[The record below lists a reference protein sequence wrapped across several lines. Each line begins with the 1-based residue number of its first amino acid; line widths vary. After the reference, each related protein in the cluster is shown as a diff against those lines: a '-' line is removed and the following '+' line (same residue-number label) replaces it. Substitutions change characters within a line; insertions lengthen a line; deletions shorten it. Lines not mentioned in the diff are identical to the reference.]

1 MRFLMTRAFLFI
13 FLLILS
19 LLTHAGEEI
28 TPENPLYKFSK
39 TKTGLHRNKFKID
52 YQTLVDYF
60 SYVSQGLIVPSD
72 SQNLMLK
79 DNTLIDEKKE
89 QLVFEVNLRKM
100 HISPALSLAP
110 ESAQDLFNFNI
121 DAYIA
126 HHGGADFISAKRN
139 DYKKLS
145 FNKETQR
152 FNRDFL
158 NLGDWKSL
166 NHPPI
171 KKLEGDLDKF
181 YKDSHDF
188 PAKSDLLTSSF
199 HKNLDDDSATELT
212 TGNDLKLLV
221 NNASYFEKLAQ
232 IKKAKRSIFV
242 GVMSFASD
250 PSSFALIDA
259 LIEKKKE
266 GLDVQII
273 LEKLW
278 TTTVFR
284 KTMKKI
290 TKGGIKLMLANDM
303 FRLLKK
309 NRGLFHNKIWI
320 FDEEV
325 AIVGGQNIVNSSNK
339 STGFN
344 HWNKDTDVLIKG
356 PMVTDI
362 LKEFIVLKRRYDERF
377 FDYKNERFNLN
388 TGESAEFYEAIVSKK
403 VNEEKALG
411 LRGQENYDRWF
422 QNQETATNGTCRF
435 VIQGPQKDKH
445 AISRAYIKSIEAA
458 QDHVYFV
465 SQHIEYDTSLPEKQ
479 SSWETEI
486 YKTIF
491 NRGKQGVR
499 FDLIANGIDGG
510 FAEIGQNILAG
521 KKNNKAQK
529 VTEEKIA
536 EDMEIEDEEAETF
549 WTKLSAKLGLRS
561 TKTFAKYLDHAAK
574 RDNFSAWMHF
584 QYIHSKTMLI
594 DNIMAS
600 VGSFNFEP
608 YSAESSHESSVFC
621 LDRRL
626 AKELKADLVRDIV
639 NSTPVFPSTMVSE

>member
-1 MRFLMTRAFLFI
+1 MRPVLIII
-13 FLLILS
+13 FTALS
-19 LLTHAGEEI
+19 LLAQAGEEL

-39 TKTGLHRNKFKID
+39 TKSGIHRNKFKID

-60 SYVSQGLIVPSD
+60 SYVSQGQITPSD
-72 SQNLMLK
+72 SQNLVLK
-79 DNTLIDEKKE
+79 DNMVLEEKKE
-89 QLVFEVNLRKM
+89 NLIFQVNLRKM
-100 HISPALSLAP
+100 HITPDLQLAP
-110 ESAQDLFNFNI
+110 ESAQDLFNFNV
-121 DAYIA
+121 DAYISK
-126 HHGGADFISAKRN
+126 HQGEDFITAKRN

-145 FNKETQR
+145 FNTETQR

-166 NHPPI
+166 NHPPV

-188 PAKSDLLTSSF
+188 PEKTDLLTSSF
-199 HKNLDDDSATELT
+199 HKNLDEDSATELT
-212 TGNDLKLLV
+212 NGNDLKLLV
-221 NNASYFEKLAQ
+221 NNASYFEKMAQ

-266 GLDVQII
+266 GVDVQII

-290 TKGGIKLMLANDM
+290 TQGGIKLMLANDM
-303 FRLLKK
+303 LKLLKK

-362 LKEFIVLKRRYDERF
+362 LGEFIVLKKRYDQRF

-388 TGESAEFYEAIVSKK
+388 TGESAEFYEAIVNKK
-403 VNEEKALG
+403 KTEEKSSG

-422 QNQETATNGTCRF
+422 QNKDIATNGTCRF

-521 KKNNKAQK
+521 KKNSKTQK
-529 VTEEKIA
+529 VTEEKVA
-536 EDMEIEDEEAETF
+536 EEEDEEEEEVETF
-549 WTKLSAKLGLRS
+549 WTRLSAKLGLRS

-626 AKELKADLVRDIV
+626 AQELKTDLVRDIV
-639 NSTPVFPSTMVSE
+639 NSTPVFPSTMISE

>member
-1 MRFLMTRAFLFI
+1 MKPVLIII
-13 FLLILS
+13 FTALS
-19 LLTHAGEEI
+19 LLAQAGEEL
-28 TPENPLYKFSK
+28 TPENPLFKFSK
-39 TKTGLHRNKFKID
+39 TKSGIHRNKFQID

-60 SYVSQGLIVPSD
+60 SYVSQGQITPSD
-72 SQNLMLK
+72 SQNLTLK
-79 DNTLIDEKKE
+79 DNVVIEEKKE
-89 QLVFEVNLRKM
+89 NLIFQVNLRKM
-100 HISPALSLAP
+100 HITPDLQLAP
-110 ESAQDLFNFNI
+110 ESVQDLFNFNV
-121 DAYIA
+121 DAYISK
-126 HHGGADFISAKRN
+126 HQGEDFITAKRN

-145 FNKETQR
+145 FNTETQR
-152 FNRDFL
+152 FNRNFL

-166 NHPPI
+166 NHPPV
-171 KKLEGDLDKF
+171 KKLEGDLDKY

-188 PAKSDLLTSSF
+188 PEKTELLTSSF

-212 TGNDLKLLV
+212 NGNDLKLLV
-221 NNASYFEKLAQ
+221 NNASYFEKMAQ

-266 GLDVQII
+266 GVDVQII

-290 TKGGIKLMLANDM
+290 TEGGIKLMLANDM
-303 FRLLKK
+303 LRLLKK

-362 LKEFIVLKRRYDERF
+362 LGEFIVLKRRYDQRF

-388 TGESAEFYEAIVSKK
+388 TGESAEFYEAIVNKK
-403 VNEEKALG
+403 KTEEKSLG
-411 LRGQENYDRWF
+411 VRGQENYNRWF
-422 QNQETATNGTCRF
+422 QNQDIATNGTCRF

-491 NRGKQGVR
+491 KRGKQGVR

-510 FAEIGQNILAG
+510 FAEIGQNIMAG
-521 KKNNKAQK
+521 RKNSKTQK
-529 VTEEKIA
+529 VIEEKVA
-536 EDMEIEDEEAETF
+536 EEEDEDEEEVETF
-549 WTKLSAKLGLRS
+549 WTRLSTKLGLRS

-626 AKELKADLVRDIV
+626 AQELKEDLVRDIV
-639 NSTPVFPSTMVSE
+639 NSTPVFPSTMISE